1 MREHPQL
8 WERPPPGQYQALAGP
23 PHIQQYDGPVRVDSL
38 GVSRVSPGHNG
49 AHRSV
54 GGQG

>member
-1 MREHPQL
+1 MQEHPQL